1 MSAFS
6 SPQCP
11 SLFSFSTPF
20 WAMRLSSSLRMGM
33 GVSTFGSTSKNS
45 ALWVLT
51 PLSMGAAILN
61 WCCCRVNFCCMAL
74 VHSLF
79 LENVMEMSVSHAEN
93 LPIGYIPAILVCF
106 IDEDHLGKLC
116 EHGLVKAHCLVTV
129 VIFL

>member
-51 PLSMGAAILN
+51 PLSHE
-61 WCCCRVNFCCMAL
+61 CSYSQL
-74 VHSLF
+74 VLLPSELLLHGSGSF
-79 LENVMEMSVSHAEN
+79 FVPGEM
-93 LPIGYIPAILVCF
+93 
-106 IDEDHLGKLC
+106 
-116 EHGLVKAHCLVTV
+116 
-129 VIFL
+129 